1 MERQTR
7 RRRRPALS
15 CLECRRRKIK
25 CDRDEPC
32 GHCTASKLRCT
43 YRVFGSEPATRP
55 TVQQAVQP
63 MQSIHMI
70 SPLSQAPTV
79 VPAHESTND
88 ANAISEPGPAH
99 SRRRE
104 ASIGDDVSEEVV
116 VSGNMAQAS
125 AAEPALRD
133 LLHRVQRLEEVQ
145 VSADTAR
152 RSRSEVPQQMM
163 GKDTDSRV
171 VLKKSRVWR
180 WSDWMGE
187 ASEFDRLL
195 DCYTSY
201 VKAAANESHTPFP
214 DAETEAM
221 AIEAGTLLRN
231 CKDLAR
237 SIKSWRPSRSF
248 GNSGVNL
255 AAPSR
260 EVADTMVDHY
270 LDSFESTYRILHKPT
285 FKAEYQRFW
294 DDPASVKT
302 DSRLKILLVIAIGS
316 SLHDTELVEPGFK
329 RLAHQWIYAAQAWL
343 SGPLEK
349 DRLGIN
355 GVQIHCLTIFAR
367 HILSIGGD
375 LVWISTGTLIHTAM
389 QIGLHR
395 DPSHLSSMSTLQ
407 AEIRRRIWS
416 TILELVI
423 QSSLDAAMPPRISFD
438 EFDTQPPANINDDEL
453 EESRTE
459 LRSHPR
465 STYTDMSLHL
475 QLRDSLLSRLRVV
488 QLLNGIHHEL
498 SYHVALE
505 LSSEITHAC
514 RTNIHFVRQH
524 ERSGVSVFH
533 QNLLDFLVRRFLIPL
548 HCPFASQAQTNP
560 LFQYST
566 KATLDATITIL
577 SPVPDDKFSRLFRIA
592 GGMFREGYRYA
603 LATVSH
609 EYIAQAETQYRDG
622 TLQRNVQQREFL
634 KKTMMELIEIAA
646 ERVRYGG
653 ETNIKGHMFLKMI
666 VAQIEAMEMGI
677 PGDLEIAKSAKESLE
692 YCHTLL
698 EGQASTVTPCST
710 ADADFGSS
718 GLDHEQGGFGF
729 DWDFDFFLPEGD
741 F

>member
-1 MERQTR
+1 
-7 RRRRPALS
+7 
-15 CLECRRRKIK
+15 
-25 CDRDEPC
+25 
-32 GHCTASKLRCT
+32 
-43 YRVFGSEPATRP
+43 
-55 TVQQAVQP
+55 
-63 MQSIHMI
+63 MI
-70 SPLSQAPTV
+70 SPLSQAPTI
-79 VPAHESTND
+79 VPAQESTND
-88 ANAISEPGPAH
+88 ANAISEPGPAPY
-99 SRRRE
+99 SRRE
-104 ASIGDDVSEEVV
+104 HSIDDGVNEDVV
-116 VSGNMAQAS
+116 VSGNIAHTS

-133 LLHRVQRLEEVQ
+133 LLHRVRRLEDA
-145 VSADTAR
+145 SPDTAR
-152 RSRSEVPQQMM
+152 RRRSEIPQQMM

-187 ASEFDRLL
+187 ASE
-195 DCYTSY
+195 
-201 VKAAANESHTPFP
+201 
-214 DAETEAM
+214 
-221 AIEAGTLLRN
+221 
-231 CKDLAR
+231 
-237 SIKSWRPSRSF
+237 
-248 GNSGVNL
+248 
-255 AAPSR
+255 
-260 EVADTMVDHY
+260 
-270 LDSFESTYRILHKPT
+270 PT
-285 FKAEYQRFW
+285 FRAEYQRFW
-294 DDPASVKT
+294 DDPASVKN
-302 DSRLKILLVIAIGS
+302 DLRLKILLVIAIGS
-316 SLHDTELVEPGFK
+316 SLHDPEDVEPGFK
-329 RLAHQWIYAAQAWL
+329 RLADQWIYAAQAWL

-355 GVQIHCLTIFAR
+355 GVQIHCLTILAR

-375 LVWISTGTLIHTAM
+375 LVWISTGTLLHTAM

-407 AEIRRRIWS
+407 AEIRRRLWS

-438 EFDTQPPANINDDEL
+438 EFDAQPPANINDDEL
-453 EESRTE
+453 EESQSE

-566 KATLDATITIL
+566 KVTLDATITII

-609 EYIAQAETQYRDG
+609 EYIAQAETQHRDG

-634 KKTMMELIEIAA
+634 KKTMLELIEIAA
-646 ERVRYGG
+646 ERVQYGG

-677 PGDLEIAKSAKESLE
+677 PGDLEIAKSAKEML
-692 YCHTLL
+692 
-698 EGQASTVTPCST
+698 Q
-710 ADADFGSS
+710 
-718 GLDHEQGGFGF
+718 F
-729 DWDFDFFLPEGD
+729 DCN
-741 F
+741 

>member
-43 YRVFGSEPATRP
+43 YRVFGSELTARP
-55 TVQQAVQP
+55 PVQQADQA
-63 MQSIHMI
+63 MQSTHMI
-70 SPLSQAPTV
+70 SPLSQAPTIF
-79 VPAHESTND
+79 PAHESTND
-88 ANAISEPGPAH
+88 VNPISEPVSMQF
-99 SRRRE
+99 SRRE
-104 ASIGDDVSEEVV
+104 QSVGDEVSENVV
-116 VSGNMAQAS
+116 VSGNMAQALV
-125 AAEPALRD
+125 AEPALRD
-133 LLHRVQRLEEVQ
+133 LLHRIQRLEQ
-145 VSADTAR
+145 ASTGTAQ
-152 RSRSEVPQQMM
+152 RSGSEIPQNMM
-163 GKDTDSRV
+163 GKDTDSHV
-171 VLKKSRVWR
+171 VLKKPRVWR

-195 DCYTSY
+195 DCYKNY
-201 VKAAANESHTPFP
+201 VKAAANESHAPFP

-237 SIKSWRPSRSF
+237 SIKSWQPSRSF

-260 EVADTMVDHY
+260 GVADVMVGHY

-285 FKAEYQRFW
+285 FRAEYQRFW
-294 DDPASVKT
+294 DDPASVKN
-302 DSRLKILLVIAIGS
+302 DARLKILLAIAIGS
-316 SLHDTELVEPGFK
+316 SLHDPEEVEPGFK

-343 SGPLEK
+343 SGPLKK

-355 GVQIHCLTIFAR
+355 GVQIHCLTILAR
-367 HILSIGGD
+367 HIFSIGGD
-375 LVWISTGTLIHTAM
+375 LVWIYTGTLLHTAM

-395 DPSHLSSMSTLQ
+395 DPINLSPMSTLQ
-407 AEIRRRIWS
+407 AEIRRRLWS

-438 EFDTQPPANINDDEL
+438 EFDSRPPANVNDDEL
-453 EESRTE
+453 EESQTE
-459 LRSHPR
+459 LQSHLR

-475 QLRDSLLSRLRVV
+475 QLRDSLMSRLRVA

-505 LSSEITHAC
+505 LSAEITHAC

-533 QNLLDFLVRRFLIPL
+533 RNLLDFLVRRFLIPL

-566 KATLDATITIL
+566 KVTLDATITIL
-577 SPVPDDKFSRLFRIA
+577 SPEPDDKFSRLFRIA

-609 EYIAQAETQYRDG
+609 EFIAQAEAQHRDG
-622 TLQRNVQQREFL
+622 TLQRNVQQRQFL

-646 ERVRYGG
+646 ERVRFGG

-698 EGQASTVTPCST
+698 EEQASTVTPCST
-710 ADADFGSS
+710 AEAGFGSS
-718 GLDHEQGGFGF
+718 GLEHEQGGFGF
-729 DWDFDFFLPEGD
+729 DWDLDFFLPEGD